1 MLPMSYR
8 PTLLLICLFVFASC
22 SSNPGT
28 NVYQGKKIE
37 IDYRFAEN
45 IQDQSWVKVDTIEF
59 RHERDRRVAE
69 NSEFILPTSEIVLDS
84 LETGR
89 TLRTRSSSN
98 SIPMYLSRAFALIN
112 SSLGG
117 DAKNISAYV
126 VPDPSIAS
134 VTGKFVIEKSDSSL
148 VRVEVPKDYPADVNV
163 LIE

>member
-1 MLPMSYR
+1 MSYK
-8 PTLLLICLFVFASC
+8 TILIFSCLFVFTSC
-22 SSNPGT
+22 STNPGT
-28 NVYQGKKIE
+28 NFYQGKKIE

-112 SSLGG
+112 RSLID
-117 DAKNISAYV
+117 DAKNSVTYI

-134 VTGKFVIEKSDSSL
+134 VTGKFVIQKSDSSL
-148 VRVEVPKDYPADVNV
+148 VRIEVPKGYPADVNV

>member
-1 MLPMSYR
+1 MSYK
-8 PTLLLICLFVFASC
+8 PTLFLICLFVFSSC
-22 SSNPGT
+22 STNPDT

-69 NSEFILPTSEIVLDS
+69 NSEFTLPTSEIVIDS

-112 SSLGG
+112 ASLND
-117 DAKNISAYV
+117 DAKNIATYV

-134 VTGKFVIEKSDSSL
+134 VTGKFVVQKSDSSL
-148 VRVEVPKDYPADVNV
+148 LIVEVPKGYPADVNV

>member
-1 MLPMSYR
+1 MSYR
-8 PTLLLICLFVFASC
+8 PTLLLICLFVFTSC

-112 SSLGG
+112 ISSND
-117 DAKNISAYV
+117 DAKNTVTYV

-134 VTGKFVIEKSDSSL
+134 VTGKFVVQKSDSSL
-148 VRVEVPKDYPADVNV
+148 VRIEVPKGYPADVNV
-163 LIE
+163 LID